1 MWYYYEKRE
10 ARSKVVIS
18 EKVFKPVF
26 KLFRRR
32 TGVLAFVGMI
42 ILLFYIFLAI
52 FAPVLAPYDPTVR
65 VGRSLQ
71 PPSEKHIFGTDNLG
85 RDVFSRVIYGS
96 RVALMVAFLAVAIA
110 STIGIPLGL
119 ISGYVGGV
127 FDRVLTLVMDAVY
140 SFPGLILA
148 IAVAA
153 VLGPGM
159 MNIAVSIAVVYAPT
173 YFRVVRNQVASVKNE
188 LYVEAARA
196 LGAKDWEILVK
207 YVLPNVFPSIV
218 VVLSMNLAD
227 AIMTEA
233 GLSFLGLGIAPPTP
247 DWGFDLSNGQRFI
260 LSRAWWGVLFP
271 GLAITTSVLGFS
283 MFSEGLSEIL
293 NPNIE
298 ERSK

>member
-1 MWYYYEKRE
+1 MWYYYKKRE
-10 ARSKVVIS
+10 ARSKVVVS
-18 EKVFKPVF
+18 ERVFRPVF

-71 PPSEKHIFGTDNLG
+71 PPSEKHLFGTDNLG
-85 RDVFSRVIYGS
+85 RDIFSRVIYGS
-96 RVALMVAFLAVAIA
+96 RIALMVAFLAVVIA
-110 STIGIPLGL
+110 SAIGIPLGL
-119 ISGYVGGV
+119 ISGYVGGI

-173 YFRVVRNQVASVKNE
+173 YFRVVRNQVTSVKNE

-233 GLSFLGLGIAPPTP
+233 GLS
-247 DWGFDLSNGQRFI
+247 
-260 LSRAWWGVLFP
+260 
-271 GLAITTSVLGFS
+271 
-283 MFSEGLSEIL
+283 
-293 NPNIE
+293 
-298 ERSK
+298 